1 MGCAAWPAEIR
12 ELYEQQVMNAND
24 YGNIIEESF
33 ENGQK
38 AGQERRTNEIAQRM
52 KYDGIAIEIIC
63 KYTGLSIAE
72 IGAL

>member
-1 MGCAAWPAEIR
+1 
-12 ELYEQQVMNAND
+12 MNAND

-38 AGQERRTNEIAQRM
+38 AGTNEIAQRM